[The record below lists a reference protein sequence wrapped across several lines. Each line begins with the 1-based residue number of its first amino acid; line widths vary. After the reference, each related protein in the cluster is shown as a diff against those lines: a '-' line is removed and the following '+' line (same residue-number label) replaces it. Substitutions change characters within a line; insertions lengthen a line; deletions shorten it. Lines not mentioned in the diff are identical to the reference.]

1 MKSKVKSLLLWL
13 DNNILF
19 LLAGFLMMFI
29 PLYPKWPLFDVL
41 PGYNVRVRVEDFF
54 VLFTALIFG
63 IQFLR
68 KKVQFTFN
76 PVTLGL
82 LGYLGIGLISTL
94 AAIFVTGSVPMQTEF
109 VGKTFLHW
117 LRRVEYFSLF
127 FIVFGAIKSL
137 KSIKILTIIIFVT
150 LIAVTLYGYGQKY
163 LYWPAFSTMNRE
175 YAKGWWLYL
184 TEHARVLSTFGGH
197 YDLAGYL
204 VITLSLCWSFYFG
217 AKSWWAK
224 ILVGIVLAGGFWLLI
239 LTASRISFAAY
250 LVGLSVVVLVW
261 TFRKGFYWGVS
272 RWFMAVFLS
281 ILIMLSFG
289 DLSDRFLR
297 LVRLDQR
304 IGNLKQIVLKPIGN
318 MPQNKAVFLENNLAA
333 VTSKTDMP
341 PLPRDVINNQ
351 PLMIEMKTASG
362 ASYFIERPREYS
374 KNATLY
380 DLSTAIRLDATWPRA
395 IAGFKSN
402 ILTGQ
407 GYATLT
413 QESKYEFTQ
422 GESTD
427 SDFLRALGETGLLG
441 FLAFFGTLVIIG
453 LTGFKALGGV
463 RDSFVFSLVAGFLGA
478 LVGLIGNASYIDIFT
493 SSKVAEVFWG
503 VAGLTMGSL
512 YFLRDKIKADY
523 QPLKLH
529 FPIGEILD
537 KIKKTL
543 LSDRFWVLILAILAF
558 AARCYKLDAPVA
570 DWHSWRQADTS
581 AVTRNFI
588 KNDRL
593 DLLYPMFDDLSSV
606 ASGLPNLK
614 GLRMVEFPIYNVVT
628 VFVRIIIPE
637 FNVESAGRATSALMS
652 VASLVFLFLIV
663 RKLVTRRAAYLTAAA
678 FAFIPYNV
686 FFSRTILPEPT
697 MVAFSLGAIWFA
709 IKEKYWLYVVFAAL
723 AMLAKPYAVFLIF
736 PVLLFNFKK
745 IVPMVIYSIFAVIPL
760 LLWRLWIRQFPEAI
774 PASEWLFN
782 GDGIRFKGAFWFW
795 LFADRIGRLILGYWG
810 LIPFAFGLIKAP
822 KFLWLFLLSTLSF
835 LFVFATG
842 NVRHDYYQIIIFP
855 ALAIFVGLGLDYLLS
870 FKFRG
875 ILIAIVSS
883 LFAISF
889 GWYFIRDFY
898 NINHPEIV
906 EAGRA
911 LNDIA
916 TPKSLVVAPYQGDTA
931 FLYQTNRAGWPI
943 IEKPIDDMIK
953 MGADFY
959 VSVNPQGKLE
969 QEMLANS
976 ETPEFIKMYP
986 KLPRKKYILK
996 KMTERYVIFQLRDTI
1011 LLP

>member
-1 MKSKVKSLLLWL
+1 
-13 DNNILF
+13 
-19 LLAGFLMMFI
+19 MMFI

-94 AAIFVTGSVPMQTEF
+94 TAIFVTGTVPMQAEF
-109 VGKTFLHW
+109 VEKTFLHW
-117 LRRVEYFSLF
+117 GRRIEYFSLF
-127 FIVFGAIKSL
+127 FIVFGSIKSL
-137 KSIKILTIIIFVT
+137 KSIKFLIIVLFIT
-150 LIAVTLYGYGQKY
+150 LVAVTIYGYGQKY

-184 TEHARVLSTFGGH
+184 SEHARVLSTFGGH

-204 VITLSLCWSFYFG
+204 VITLSLVWSFFFG
-217 AKSWWAK
+217 ARKWYLK
-224 ILVGIVLAGGFWLLI
+224 ILIGTVLAGGFWLLI
-239 LTASRISFAAY
+239 LTASRISFFAY
-250 LVGLSVVVLVW
+250 IVGLSVVVLMW
-261 TFRKGFYWGVS
+261 TFKRGFSWGLS
-272 RWFMAVFLS
+272 RGFAAIVLS
-281 ILIMLSFG
+281 ILVMLTFG
-289 DLSDRFLR
+289 DLSDRFLH

-304 IGNLKQIVLKPIGN
+304 VGNLKQILLKPLGGA
-318 MPQNKAVFLENNLAA
+318 PQNKAFFLENNLAA
-333 VTSKTDMP
+333 VTSKTDIP

-351 PLMIEMKTASG
+351 PLLIEQKTASG
-362 ASYFIERPREYS
+362 ASYFVEKQREYS

-395 IAGFKSN
+395 IDGFKLN
-402 ILTGQ
+402 PLTGK

-413 QESKYEFTQ
+413 QTSKYEFTE

-427 SDFLRALGETGLLG
+427 SDYLRALGETGLLG
-441 FLAFFGTLVIIG
+441 FVAFFGTL
-453 LTGFKALGGV
+453 GFMGFMAFKSLGGIKEP
-463 RDSFVFSLVAGFLGA
+463 FVYALTAGFVGTI
-478 LVGLIGNASYIDIFT
+478 VGLLANAAYIDIFEA
-493 SSKVAEVFWG
+493 SKVAYVFWG

-512 YFLRDKIKADY
+512 YLLKDKIKENY
-523 QPLKLH
+523 TPLSIYIPWREWLTK
-529 FPIGEILD
+529 IGNMVR
-537 KIKKTL
+537 
-543 LSDRFWVLILAILAF
+543 SDRFWVTLIVIAAFLARA
-558 AARCYKLDAPVA
+558 YKLDAPVA

-614 GLRMVEFPIYNVVT
+614 GLRMVEFPIYNVIT

-709 IKEKYWLYVVFAAL
+709 IKEKYFLYVIFAAL

-745 IVPMVIYSIFAVIPL
+745 IIPMVFYSCLAVVPL

-822 KFLWLFLLSTLSF
+822 KFLWLFLLSSLSF

-883 LFAISF
+883 LFAVSF

-943 IEKPIDDMIK
+943 MEKPIDDMIK

-976 ETPEFIKMYP
+976 ETSEFIKMYP